1 MLSHPRGTNT
11 NRTRQNP
18 QAGNRGWVSE
28 PRPYLSLSVPLR
40 SARACAP
47 RQADRTGEPRTRV
60 RARAR
65 VGEVEGGRA
74 GRIAGDA
81 GRRVFIARRGGGERW
96 VWLAGSREPPRRERR
111 RAAVAVRR
119 GRFFTGL
126 DLVRSGRAGFNLP
139 SRARPQFRVS
149 FRERFVSAAR
159 VSGLAGFTLPHGP
172 RQRAAW
178 RQPVPSRSL
187 PLHGGGVWRGPH
199 SSFRFDTPL
208 PLIM

>member
-1 MLSHPRGTNT
+1 MG
-11 NRTRQNP
+11 
-18 QAGNRGWVSE
+18 E
-28 PRPYLSLSVPLR
+28 PRPYLSLSPFR
-40 SARACAP
+40 SARLD
-47 RQADRTGEPRTRV
+47 RRTGP
-60 RARAR
+60 
-65 VGEVEGGRA
+65 EGRGRRRGRA
-74 GRIAGDA
+74 SELVHGPGRWSGEGPGPGGRIAGDA

-178 RQPVPSRSL
+178 LQPVPSRSL

-208 PLIM
+208 PLVM